1 LRVSGQ
7 PIISTFGERQA
18 RPTALVRYLFTPS
31 CAIMEKSS
39 TGALL
44 ALHSALISQACYA
57 LTSPWSF
64 YWTSLL
70 PLNFKDTLNEYVA
83 RLQNANRKL
92 LSASE
97 MVECL
102 SYALEESDRK
112 SSDLS
117 VLCKWATSELQ
128 STFLLFRPIY
138 NLQYALLDYH
148 RSGGTGRNKD
158 HRVLV
163 IEGLERSEIDPLKF
177 GGRKIVVNF
186 IGAYEASITRVLSRI
201 QEVVEHQDNISL

>member
-1 LRVSGQ
+1 
-7 PIISTFGERQA
+7 
-18 RPTALVRYLFTPS
+18 
-31 CAIMEKSS
+31 MEKSS

-163 IEGLERSEIDPLKF
+163 IEGLGGSEIDPLKF

>member
-1 LRVSGQ
+1 
-7 PIISTFGERQA
+7 
-18 RPTALVRYLFTPS
+18 
-31 CAIMEKSS
+31 MEKSS

-44 ALHSALISQACYA
+44 ALHSALISQACHA
-57 LTSPWSF
+57 LTLSWNF
-64 YWTSLL
+64 YGTPLL

-102 SYALEESDRK
+102 SYALEKSDRE

-117 VLCKWATSELQ
+117 VLCEWATSELQ

-138 NLQYALLDYH
+138 ALWYALLDY
-148 RSGGTGRNKD
+148 RGSGRTGRKKY

-163 IEGLERSEIDPLKF
+163 VEGLESSEMDPLKF
-177 GGRKIVVNF
+177 GGRKIVVDV
-186 IGAYEASITRVLSRI
+186 IDAYEASITRALSRI
-201 QEVVEHQDNISL
+201 QEVVEHQDDISL